1 MNEKWLL
8 CDFHIH
14 SNISDGVLPIKDIID
29 LYGQKSFDVVSI
41 TDHVYDKY
49 TMANWIKNNVRQ
61 FTVKKEEFNDYLRL
75 LWKESQRAWKQYKMV
90 LIPGIEI
97 TNNHDMFHML
107 AIDVKEYINPD
118 QEVEQII
125 AQIRDQGGVSVAC
138 HPHHKD
144 SEGEMPFLHLWEN
157 HEKYATMFDAWEV
170 ANRDDLFN
178 VIGLKKF
185 NYLAGSDFHQPWH
198 VYSWKS
204 LIKSEKNPE
213 AVKAAIRD
221 NKDVAIYLF
230 RDK

>member
-29 LYGQKSFDVVSI
+29 LYGQKSFDVISI

-49 TMANWIKNNVRQ
+49 TIANWIKNNERQ
-61 FTVKKEEFNDYLRL
+61 CTVKKEEFNDYLRL

-204 LIKSEKNPE
+204 LIKSEKNTE
-213 AVKAAIRD
+213 AVKAAIRE
-221 NKDVAIYLF
+221 NKNIAIHLF